1 MSEVYPELDATLT
14 YIIIR
19 VLFSTMFVRTY
30 LSLQVRDDGEDRR
43 DQSGHSGRKSG
54 RVSGIE
60 SSRGISSSGCGIDGG
75 LEVIKVDQESQGLEQ
90 ASCEGIH
97 TTGESGNIAGDG
109 TDIRDE
115 RTLGNWG
122 SGGITTLVLG
132 HKEVRLN

>member
-1 MSEVYPELDATLT
+1 VVIVTASAVSTIARIAVKRRLEWFRSVLRALKMSEVYPELDATLT

-75 LEVIKVDQESQGLEQ
+75 LEVIKVD
-90 ASCEGIH
+90 
-97 TTGESGNIAGDG
+97 
-109 TDIRDE
+109 
-115 RTLGNWG
+115 
-122 SGGITTLVLG
+122 
-132 HKEVRLN
+132 